1 MRLSLWLAR
10 AMAVCSFTP
19 LDASAETNA
28 RPVVA
33 KDSLDRVWYADPGA
47 IVDAMAASTK
57 RQRSAPG

>member
-1 MRLSLWLAR
+1 
-10 AMAVCSFTP
+10 MAVCSFTP